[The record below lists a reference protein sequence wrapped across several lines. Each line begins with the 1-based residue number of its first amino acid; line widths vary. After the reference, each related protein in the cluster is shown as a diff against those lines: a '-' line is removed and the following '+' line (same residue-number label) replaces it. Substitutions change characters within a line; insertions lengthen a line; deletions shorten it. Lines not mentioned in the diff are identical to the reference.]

1 MKKLAVTVAVILAVG
16 LVSTGVYAAWQGWG
30 PAGQVDVKAF
40 RQFQKE
46 TLPLRD
52 EAMAKKLELRNEYA
66 KEKPDQKQIVKLQNE
81 IVALHRQIQDAAGK
95 QGLPAWGP
103 GTGGGYGGRMM
114 GYGGRGY
121 GGKGYGGRGYGG
133 RMMGYG
139 GWGFGRGPCWG
150 TPAAVQ

>member
-1 MKKLAVTVAVILAVG
+1 MAG
-16 LVSTGVYAAWQGWG
+16 MGTGRTGRRQG
-30 PAGQVDVKAF
+30 F

-95 QGLPAWGP
+95 QGLPAWAR
-103 GTGGGYGGRMM
+103 GRVEV
-114 GYGGRGY
+114 
-121 GGKGYGGRGYGG
+121 
-133 RMMGYG
+133 
-139 GWGFGRGPCWG
+139 
-150 TPAAVQ
+150 TAAE